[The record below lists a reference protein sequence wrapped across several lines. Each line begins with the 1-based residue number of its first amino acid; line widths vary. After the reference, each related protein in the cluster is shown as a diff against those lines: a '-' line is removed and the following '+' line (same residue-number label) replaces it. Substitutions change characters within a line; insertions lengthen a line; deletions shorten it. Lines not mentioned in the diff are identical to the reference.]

1 MASSFPLNLSLR
13 LLQNPDLDGLVGVVG
28 LVGLV
33 GKVGVEGVFGGVGS
47 VGLITDAAPL
57 NGEPEE
63 DGSPAICFVSEG
75 KKKVNTNMNL
85 QKKTIV

>member
-13 LLQNPDLDGLVGVVG
+13 LLQNPDLDGLVGV
-28 LVGLV
+28 VGLV